1 MIRRPRGLTLIELM
15 ISIVLM
21 SALGTAAILIFN
33 VVLRSWSVQT
43 ERQGTDIQLDRAVEE
58 VVRDLRQATQIQSVS
73 GYDEIRY
80 TQDGSNFYIFYLYN
94 ASDSYAPPPAF
105 GQSSYQLWKG
115 TLSGGISGT
124 FTYGSGTLM
133 ASGILP
139 PPTSDL
145 SASGNL
151 LTVDVSSKNGDE
163 TIQVRTQ
170 VRPRNL

>member
-1 MIRRPRGLTLIELM
+1 LIELM
-15 ISIVLM
+15 IAIVLM
-21 SALGTAAILIFN
+21 SALGTAAVLIFN

-43 ERQGTDIQLDRAVEE
+43 ERQGTDVQLDRAVEE
-58 VVRDLRQATQIQSVS
+58 MTRDLRQAAQIQSTA
-73 GYDEIRY
+73 GRDEVRY
-80 TQDGSNFYIFYLYN
+80 TQDGSNFYIFYLYH

-105 GQSSYQLWKG
+105 NQASYQLRKG

-133 ASGILP
+133 ASNILP

-145 SASGNL
+145 SVSGNL
-151 LTVDVSSKNGDE
+151 LTVDMSSQNGDE
-163 TIQVRTQ
+163 TVRVRTQ